1 MTRGQGSTEYLVLL
15 AVALIVALVVI
26 GLLGWFP
33 GLGGGARETQ
43 SATYWAGA
51 SPFSITAVKMA
62 GAGASQ
68 LTLANRLADKVTLTD
83 ISFSGS
89 SIYTAGATN
98 FTGGQEKTV
107 SITVTCDVP
116 GESNQ
121 YDNVTFT
128 YNQGSIS
135 GIKQRGDK
143 PLIVKCSA

>member
-1 MTRGQGSTEYLVLL
+1 MGKGQGSTEYLVLL

-43 SATYWAGA
+43 SATYWAGS
-51 SPFSITAVKMA
+51 SPFSITAMKVA
-62 GAGASQ
+62 ASGSQ
-68 LTLANRLADKVTLTD
+68 LTLANRLSDKVVLTD
-83 ISFSGS
+83 ISWGGGS
-89 SIYTAGATN
+89 VYATATN

-107 SITVTCDVP
+107 SVTATCGVS
-116 GESNQ
+116 GETQQ

>member
-1 MTRGQGSTEYLVLL
+1 MGKGQGSTEYLVLL

-51 SPFSITAVKMA
+51 SPFSVTAVKIA
-62 GAGASQ
+62 GSGSQ
-68 LTLANRLADKVTLTD
+68 LTLANRLSDKVVLTD
-83 ISFSGS
+83 ISWGGGSVFS
-89 SIYTAGATN
+89 TATN

-107 SITVTCDVP
+107 GISATCGDS
-116 GESNQ
+116 GETQQ